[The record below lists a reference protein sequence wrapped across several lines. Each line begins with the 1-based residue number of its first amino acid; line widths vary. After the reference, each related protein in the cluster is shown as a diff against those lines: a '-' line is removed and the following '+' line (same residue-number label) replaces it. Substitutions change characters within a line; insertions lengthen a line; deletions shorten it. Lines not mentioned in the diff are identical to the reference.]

1 MALLCC
7 FLLFSWGKLKW
18 KELYLRKL
26 LRSRE
31 QGQREE
37 MKAAGLNDSFYS
49 ELCGFQS
56 HSALWLTAQKCC
68 FLAHPEH
75 PYRQEIGGCVPEGT
89 SREKRSSL
97 AELRGLMVNML
108 TYLFM
113 LKPTNWQASP
123 YVYLLVYLQMKKAR
137 KVSQR
142 IWGIVSTWKGY
153 KQ

>member
-1 MALLCC
+1 MALLC
-7 FLLFSWGKLKW
+7 FLLFSWGKLER

-26 LRSRE
+26 MCSTE

-37 MKAAGLNDSFYS
+37 MKAIGLNESFYS
-49 ELCGFQS
+49 ELCGFWS
-56 HSALWLTAQKCC
+56 HAALWMTAQQCY

-75 PYRQEIGGCVPEGT
+75 AYRQEIGGMCLKEHHE
-89 SREKRSSL
+89 RKDL
-97 AELRGLMVNML
+97 HMLNWRGLMVKML

-137 KVSQR
+137 KGSQR
-142 IWGIVSTWKGY
+142 IWGVVSTWKGY

>member
-1 MALLCC
+1 M
-7 FLLFSWGKLKW
+7 
-18 KELYLRKL
+18 
-26 LRSRE
+26 RSRE

-113 LKPTNWQASP
+113 LKPKEFEA
-123 YVYLLVYLQMKKAR
+123 
-137 KVSQR
+137 
-142 IWGIVSTWKGY
+142 
-153 KQ
+153 